1 MKLALYEHHGFPH
14 VGIVRHGEIQDLPTT
29 LDVLDILALPRRDRD
44 RLELQAGR
52 YHRAPL
58 ASVRLLPPVQP
69 RAMRDFVAFE
79 AHISGMKK
87 SEGGDGTVPE
97 QWYEAPAFLFMNPW
111 SLYGATDDI
120 PMPPDTAA
128 LDFELEIAA
137 VVGTAARNITVEQ
150 AREHIAGYLIF
161 NDWSSRDVQGR
172 EMRVGLGP
180 NKGKDFANT
189 LGPWITTPDEL
200 DSHLVDGR
208 LSLKMTVEVN
218 GTVIGTDNSGHMSW
232 SFAQL
237 LSHAARGA
245 TVGRGDVLASGT
257 CSHGALAEVWSRTGT
272 RNPPPLRVGDVVT
285 MTVEGLGSIANRIVA
300 AEPVP
305 ERIPSAQR
313 RYSEEL
319 L

>member
-29 LDVLDILALPRRDRD
+29 LDVLDVLALPRRERD

-58 ASVRLLPPVQP
+58 ESVRLLPPVQP

-79 AHISGMKK
+79 AHIAGMKK
-87 SEGGDGTVPE
+87 SEGGDGTVPRE
-97 QWYEAPAFLFMNPW
+97 WYQAPAFLFMNPW
-111 SLYGATDDI
+111 SLYGATDDV

-128 LDFELEIAA
+128 LDFELEIGA
-137 VVGTAARNITVEQ
+137 VVGTPARNVPVER
-150 AREHIAGYLIF
+150 AGEHIAGYLIV
-161 NDWSSRDVQGR
+161 NDWSARDTQGR

-189 LGPWITTPDEL
+189 IGPWITTPDEL
-200 DSHLVDGR
+200 ESSVVDGR
-208 LSLKMTVEVN
+208 LSLKMTVAVN
-218 GTVIGTDNSGHMSW
+218 GAVVGTDDSGNMSW
-232 SFAQL
+232 SFEEL
-237 LSHAARGA
+237 LAHSARGA

-272 RNPPPLRVGDVVT
+272 RNPPPLQVGDVVT
-285 MTVEGLGSIANRIVA
+285 MTIEGLGTIENRIVA
-300 AEPVP
+300 GDPAPDPVP
-305 ERIPSAQR
+305 PAQR
-313 RYSEEL
+313 RYPEEL